1 MIRFSKTKKPK
12 VNDIIKVFN
21 SSLIVRPTNNPNLIK
36 EMFENANIIISAWDK
51 DELVGICRALTDFSY
66 CCYLSDIAV
75 HKDYQFQGI
84 GRKMITKLKK
94 SLNENVSII
103 LLSSPKAMEYYPKVG
118 FEKIQNGFI
127 IKRKK

>member
-21 SSLIVRPTNNPNLIK
+21 SSLIVRPTNNPNRIK

-84 GRKMITKLKK
+84 GRKMIAKLKK

-103 LLSSPKAMEYYPKVG
+103 LLSSPRAMEYYPKVG

>member
-12 VNDIIKVFN
+12 INDIIKVFN

-103 LLSSPKAMEYYPKVG
+103 LLSSPRAMEYYPKVG